1 MKCRYNVQHSLF
13 SQPQRMVDPV
23 GNMSGQV
30 MRHSILTGLHCVS
43 AGFGRRKKSAEGH
56 KKVKNESVMLCLF
69 GALWVI
75 VSQSQITFSQL
86 RYAIY
91 LRESDIKSNH
101 KAHWRKQQFPFKT
114 LWNLSRRWITGLHT
128 RTQEFCCRGFSRT
141 TGSKRAVLQRQS
153 WRDRTAPTNAGIK
166 TVHSFQNFVVIFKT
180 WQ

>member
-1 MKCRYNVQHSLF
+1 MDLKTARLIKLFRFCRVSRLLMKCRYNVQHSLF
-13 SQPQRMVDPV
+13 SQPQSVVDLV

-30 MRHSILTGLHCVS
+30 MRYSILAGLHCVS
-43 AGFGRRKKSAEGH
+43 AGFGRRKKNAEGH
-56 KKVKNESVMLCLF
+56 KKVKNESLMLCLF

-101 KAHWRKQQFPFKT
+101 KAHWRKQQFPLKT

-128 RTQEFCCRGFSRT
+128 HVH
-141 TGSKRAVLQRQS
+141 TGILLS
-153 WRDRTAPTNAGIK
+153 W
-166 TVHSFQNFVVIFKT
+166 V
-180 WQ
+180 